1 MPAIL
6 QTAPFGRSGTLP
18 GRRADDTGPRDRPT
32 TGRPS
37 GFQLEPDD
45 VAGAVGVGRG
55 VPVEG
60 QGVEQLQAAPGH
72 RARAGAVALQRQGS
86 AAVVDLDAQQVGAEG
101 HGHLED
107 PGGLAGLAV
116 QQRVGDGLV
125 DQQPGRLVELGVA
138 QQRPR
143 DRLVLLA
150 CRGVSRKED
159 AVADSSFDVVAK
171 VDRQEVDNAVNQA
184 RKELAQR
191 FDFKNTGTSL
201 AWSGD
206 EVVIVSK
213 TDQRALAALDVFKE
227 KLVKRSVS
235 LKGLTSTEPRPAGGG
250 TYRVECTFLQGIPE
264 DKAKALAKTLRQ
276 SGLKVQAQVQGDQL
290 RVTGKSK
297 NDLQQAIALLK
308 ERDEGLPL
316 RFTNY
321 R

>member
-1 MPAIL
+1 
-6 QTAPFGRSGTLP
+6 
-18 GRRADDTGPRDRPT
+18 
-32 TGRPS
+32 
-37 GFQLEPDD
+37 
-45 VAGAVGVGRG
+45 
-55 VPVEG
+55 
-60 QGVEQLQAAPGH
+60 
-72 RARAGAVALQRQGS
+72 
-86 AAVVDLDAQQVGAEG
+86 
-101 HGHLED
+101 
-107 PGGLAGLAV
+107 
-116 QQRVGDGLV
+116 
-125 DQQPGRLVELGVA
+125 
-138 QQRPR
+138 
-143 DRLVLLA
+143 
-150 CRGVSRKED
+150 
-159 AVADSSFDVVAK
+159 VADSSFDVVAK

-235 LKGLTSTEPRPAGGG
+235 LKGLNASEPRPAGGG
-250 TYRVECTFLQGIPE
+250 TYRVACSFLQGIPE
-264 DKAKALAKTLRQ
+264 DKAKALAKTIRQ

-290 RVTGKSK
+290 RVSGKSK